1 MNQNATMFCIASVS
15 VVGADLPLPPL
26 TTSLASLPPLALQ
39 LRALCRAE
47 HWVHDLP
54 AERLCALEALHLVL
68 RAVVLFLR
76 QMVVH
81 DVRQRLDKN
90 RRTVQ
95 SLRALKICDT
105 RLLRLLGVLDTNF
118 VKRLDVVGGEC
129 DGDDDDVFDAAA
141 PERFDYVAGLG
152 GHPRQKSDL
161 EGRAERRRERRRER
175 RGERRRERWR
185 ERRRERRRERWRER
199 DGIPFSVSKT
209 RFSGE

>member
-15 VVGADLPLPPL
+15 VVGADLPLPP
-26 TTSLASLPPLALQ
+26 LPPLALQ

-118 VKRLDVVGGEC
+118 VKRLDVVGGE
-129 DGDDDDVFDAAA
+129 GDRHQHYVPAPPPRPRPPGEQRHTAA
-141 PERFDYVAGLG
+141 
-152 GHPRQKSDL
+152 
-161 EGRAERRRERRRER
+161 GRTFSRR
-175 RGERRRERWR
+175 
-185 ERRRERRRERWRER
+185 
-199 DGIPFSVSKT
+199 T
-209 RFSGE
+209 